1 MSKLFIPS
9 HNYARSHLLGISAS
23 EVGGRVE
30 ALRGTVKGN
39 VLVVAE
45 KPSAAKRIAEAL
57 DVKKEPEQCSE
68 GGVFYFVAD
77 RGCKIVVVSALGH
90 LYTVTQRGGRKSR
103 YPVFEF
109 TWAPRHLAERGA
121 RRVKAHIEA
130 ISKLALEA
138 DMFIDACDFDVE
150 GSLIGYNI
158 LKYACGKAEVAKRMK
173 FSTLTGVDLK
183 EAYEHLLPTL
193 DFGLIEAGRT
203 RHEVDWLYGIN
214 LSRALTG
221 AVKHACDRYVSLST
235 GRVQGPTLQFLVQR
249 EDAITC
255 FVPTPYWTVKAEV
268 EIEGRVYEARYEKSV
283 VKSRAEAAQIVE
295 DCQGKQGDISKVE
308 IMVFKQ
314 NPPVPFDLGTLQR
327 ETYRLFGFSPKRTTS
342 LAEGLYLDALIS
354 YPRTGSQKLPPS
366 INYRSILRS
375 LAEQLAYE
383 KLCLSLLKHKKLK
396 PWEGKKMD
404 PAHPAIYPTGNKP
417 RRRLKGAEKKLHDLI
432 VRRFLVVFAEPA
444 RRERTK
450 IKISLG
456 DHLFF
461 LTGSKVIKEGWI
473 RFYKPY
479 LNFDEVPLPN
489 VREGEEVIV
498 KKVTF
503 DDKFTTPPP
512 RYNSSSLLK
521 KMEEENI
528 GTKATRGEI
537 IQTLYNR
544 RYITAKNIKVTA
556 LGLSLS
562 EILKKYTSPII
573 SVKLTQALE
582 EKMQLI
588 RDGEEK
594 RETVLEEAISQLE
607 PALEELRRH
616 EVTVG
621 KTLNRAVQ
629 QVMLEERVVGV
640 CPTCKNQLVILRS
653 RKTGKRF
660 VGCTGY
666 FKGLCETSFPLPQ
679 QGLIKPNRKSCTS
692 CGSPTVTL
700 VRKGRRS
707 WRFCVNPSCPKKT
720 KRRQTLE
727 MRNM

>member
-1 MSKLFIPS
+1 MRRTAKSCI
-9 HNYARSHLLGISAS
+9 
-23 EVGGRVE
+23 
-30 ALRGTVKGN
+30 
-39 VLVVAE
+39 LVVAE
-45 KPSAAKRIAEAL
+45 KPSAAKLIAEAL
-57 DVKKEPEQCSE
+57 DVNNEPERCIE
-68 GGVFYFVAD
+68 VGVPYFVAD

-90 LYTVTQRGGRKSR
+90 LYTVTQREGRRSH

-121 RRVKAHIEA
+121 RKVKAHIEA

-138 DMFIDACDFDVE
+138 DTFIDACDFDVE

-158 LKYACGKAEVAKRMK
+158 LKYACGKTEVAKRMK

-183 EAYEHLLPTL
+183 EAYEHLLPKL

-203 RHEVDWLYGIN
+203 RHEIDWLYGIN

-221 AVKHACDRYVSLST
+221 AVKHICGRYVSLST
-235 GRVQGPTLQFLVQR
+235 GRVQGPTLRFLVQR
-249 EDAITC
+249 ENDIAC

-268 EIEGRVYEARYEKSV
+268 EVEVGVYEARYEKSV
-283 VKSRAEAAQIVE
+283 VKSRAEAVRIVE
-295 DCQGKQGDISKVE
+295 DCQGKSGKISKVE
-308 IMVFKQ
+308 IRIFKQ
-314 NPPVPFDLGTLQR
+314 NPPVPFDLSTLQR
-327 ETYRLFGFSPKRTTS
+327 ETYSLFGLSPKRTTS

-366 INYRSILRS
+366 INYRSILHS
-375 LAEQLAYE
+375 LAKQSTYE
-383 KLCLSLLKHKKLK
+383 KLCLNLLRYKKLK
-396 PWEGKKMD
+396 PWEGKKID

-417 RRRLKGAEKKLHDLI
+417 RRRLKGAEKKLHDL
-432 VRRFLVVFAEPA
+432 VVKRFLAVFAEPA
-444 RRERTK
+444 QRERTK

-461 LTGSKVIKEGWI
+461 LTGGRVLKEGWI

-479 LNFDEVPLPN
+479 LRFDEAPAPSVQ
-489 VREGEEVIV
+489 EGEPVNV

-503 DDKFTTPPP
+503 DDKFTAPPP

-521 KMEEENI
+521 RMEEENI

-544 RYITAKNIKVTA
+544 RYITAKKIKVTA
-556 LGLSLS
+556 LGSSLT
-562 EILKKYTSPII
+562 EILKKHASPIV

-588 RDGEEK
+588 RDGEK
-594 RETVLEEAISQLE
+594 RRETVLGEAVSQLK
-607 PALEELRRH
+607 PALEELRRR

-629 QVMLEERVVGV
+629 QVMLEDRVVGV

-653 RKTGKRF
+653 HKTGKRF

-666 FKGLCETSFPLPQ
+666 FKSSCKTSFPLPQ
-679 QGLIKPNRKSCTS
+679 QGLIRPNRKSCAS
-692 CGSPTVTL
+692 CDSPIVTL
-700 VRKGRRS
+700 IRKGRRP

-720 KRRQTLE
+720 KGRQALE
-727 MRNM
+727 M

>member
-1 MSKLFIPS
+1 M
-9 HNYARSHLLGISAS
+9 
-23 EVGGRVE
+23 
-30 ALRGTVKGN
+30 RGTVKSCI
-39 VLVVAE
+39 LVVAE

-57 DVKKEPEQCSE
+57 DVKKDPERCSV
-68 GGVFYFVAD
+68 GGVPYFVAD

-90 LYTVTQRGGRKSR
+90 LYTVTQRGGRRSR

-121 RRVKAHIEA
+121 KRVKAHIEA

-138 DMFIDACDFDVE
+138 DTFIDACDFDVE

-158 LKYACGKAEVAKRMK
+158 LRYACGKAEVAKRMK

-183 EAYEHLLPTL
+183 EAYENLLPKL

-203 RHEVDWLYGIN
+203 RHEIDWLYGIN

-221 AVKHACDRYVSLST
+221 AVKRACGRYVSLST
-235 GRVQGPTLQFLVQR
+235 GRVQGPTLRFLVQR
-249 EDAITC
+249 EDDIAC

-268 EIEGRVYEARYEKSV
+268 EVEGRVYEARYEKSV
-283 VKSRAEAAQIVE
+283 VKSRAEAVRIVK
-295 DCQGKQGDISKVE
+295 DCQGKPGKISKVE
-308 IMVFKQ
+308 IRVFKQ

-327 ETYRLFGFSPKRTTS
+327 ETYSLFGLSPKRTTS

-366 INYRSILRS
+366 INYRFILRS
-375 LAEQLAYE
+375 LAKQSTYE
-383 KLCLSLLKHKKLK
+383 KLCLSLLRLKRLK

-417 RRRLKGAEKKLHDLI
+417 RRRLKGAEKKLHDLV
-432 VRRFLVVFAEPA
+432 VRRFLAVFAEPA
-444 RRERTK
+444 QRERTK

-461 LTGSKVIKEGWI
+461 LTGGRIIKEGWMH
-473 RFYKPY
+473 FYKPY
-479 LNFDEVPLPN
+479 LRFDEVPLPS
-489 VREGEEVIV
+489 VQEGETVIV

-503 DDKFTTPPP
+503 GDKFTTPQP

-521 KMEEENI
+521 RMEEENI

-537 IQTLYNR
+537 IQTLCNR

-556 LGLSLS
+556 LGLSLT
-562 EILKKYTSPII
+562 EILKKHTPPII

-588 RDGEEK
+588 RDGAER
-594 RETVLEEAISQLE
+594 RETVLKEAISQLK
-607 PALEELRRH
+607 PALEELRRR

-621 KTLNRAVQ
+621 KTLNGAVQ

-640 CPTCKNQLVILRS
+640 CLSCKNQLVILRS

-666 FKGLCETSFPLPQ
+666 FKGLCKTSFPLPQ
-679 QGLIKPNRKSCTS
+679 QGLIRSNRKSCAS

-700 VRKGRRS
+700 IRKGKRP
-707 WRFCVNPSCPKKT
+707 WQFCINPSCPKKA
-720 KRRQTLE
+720 KRRRPLE
-727 MRNM
+727 M